1 MKIRKESQH
10 VKENEYPS
18 VEDLAAYVDSIKL
31 YLSENQ
37 VKDEEIK
44 RLIQDLPSP
53 QNIRK
58 RLSEEEV
65 KILFQTVG
73 YIWKKI
79 TGHSIIEDSKVEK
92 KPDILCGNYW
102 MIQKGILLFGPN
114 HYTIIKQNL
123 ELFRSLLGINAFA
136 LHEKM
141 ASDPNSLIKL
151 VIDHGG
157 MRIFVSKDK
166 RAYFQMADDTYGK
179 WGKKKVKRYD
189 FPKKIIKVVDK
200 TAPYKGWES
209 GITVILS

>member
-1 MKIRKESQH
+1 MKIKKEAQH
-10 VKENEYPS
+10 VKENQYPS
-18 VEDLAAYVDSIKL
+18 VEDLASYVDSIKL
-31 YLSENQ
+31 YLSDNQ
-37 VKDEEIK
+37 VKDEELKQRI
-44 RLIQDLPSP
+44 LDLPSP

-65 KILFQTVG
+65 KILFQTIG

-79 TGHSIIEDSKVEK
+79 TGHSIIEDSKVEQ

-102 MIQKGILLFGPN
+102 MLQKGILLYGVN

-123 ELFRSLLGINAFA
+123 DLFRSLLGINAFA

-141 ASDPNSLIKL
+141 ASEPNALIKL
-151 VIDHGG
+151 VLDHGG

-179 WGKKKVKRYD
+179 WGKRKAKRYD
-189 FPKKIIKVVDK
+189 FPKKIIKVIDK
-200 TAPYKGWES
+200 TAPYKGWKS
-209 GITVILS
+209 GITVIL